1 LWEVTDD
8 ARSAAAPKG
17 GYAFL
22 RDDTFEAV
30 VNAGVGL
37 GETTQA
43 EQLVL
48 YDKSQKTF
56 SVRSSWSGQL
66 DNQT

>member
-1 LWEVTDD
+1 LWEVTDYI
-8 ARSAAAPKG
+8 RGAASPKG
-17 GYAFL
+17 GDALLY
-22 RDDTFEAV
+22 DDTFEAV

-48 YDKSQKTF
+48 YDK
-56 SVRSSWSGQL
+56 VR
-66 DNQT
+66 